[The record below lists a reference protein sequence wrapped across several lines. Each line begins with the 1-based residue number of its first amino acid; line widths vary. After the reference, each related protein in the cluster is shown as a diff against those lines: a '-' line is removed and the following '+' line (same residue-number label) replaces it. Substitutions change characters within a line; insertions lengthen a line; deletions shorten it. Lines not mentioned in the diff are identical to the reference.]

1 MDSLKPI
8 RDEIVGVLEAG
19 AFTYKDVNN
28 GYIRELVTL
37 GVLPALDLQLEQTR
51 VIYDGNLKRYEIDG
65 LARIVVHDWKRTDA
79 VDSFESAL
87 VDVISRME
95 DYNGST
101 FRDFRGIRSASGDGL
116 NGKGDSVRIAGI
128 YFTCRIG

>member
-1 MDSLKPI
+1 MEALKPI
-8 RDEIVGVLEAG
+8 RTEIQSILSAG

-37 GVLPALDLQLEQTR
+37 GVLPALDLELEQTR
-51 VIYDGNLKRYEIDG
+51 VIYDGNWKRYEISG
-65 LARIVVHDWKRTDA
+65 IARIVVHDWKRTDA
-79 VDSFESAL
+79 VDSFESAV
-87 VDVISRME
+87 VDIINVME

-101 FRDFRGIRSASGDGL
+101 FRDFRGIRSASGSGQMG
-116 NGKGDSVRIAGI
+116 NGDSIRIAGI